1 MRHKS
6 LKFVVLLA
14 LTALLLPVSSLALTT
29 SEMSGEIMCTCGCT
43 MVLNTC
49 SCGTADDMRSEID
62 SMIGQ
67 GKSKDEIINIFV
79 SQYGEKI
86 LSSPPRRGFNLVAY
100 IAPGFGL
107 LIGMVVAVF
116 LVRRWRFS
124 RLLEEEEEAEGPG
137 ISDEMLEK
145 IRRELKMLEEV

>member
-29 SEMSGEIMCTCGCT
+29 SEMSSEIMCTCGCT

-107 LIGMVVAVF
+107 LIGIVVAVF